1 MTAAQI
7 VAIVVFLGALGL
19 IISEKVNRALVALA
33 GAVLLLALHIVSFDV
48 AMSHVDYNTL
58 GVLLGMMLFVAVVK
72 QSGIFEYLAIR
83 CAHLAKGHPWPI
95 MMLLMV
101 LTACLSAFLDN
112 VTTVLLMGPV
122 TLTLCRLLDLDPVP
136 YFLGEILASNIG
148 GTSTLIGDPPN
159 IMIGSAAHLSFSDFL
174 LNDGPA
180 AALALIAVLVMFYFL
195 YGRRLRKN
203 DTNAD
208 AVMALAPADYIKDR
222 RLLRVSIVLTGLV
235 VIGFVFHDNLGLESC
250 VIALGAAALI
260 LLISR
265 TSIEEALGQVEWV
278 TLAFFAGLF
287 VIVGALTETGVIALL
302 AEGLIG
308 LTGGSVFA
316 TMLVLLFGSAL
327 VSAFLDNIPFVATMI
342 PILLALGASGM
353 DTTPLWWAVSLG
365 ACLGGNG
372 SIIGASANVVLS
384 DISAQNGHEIT
395 FAQFFRVGFPCML
408 LTVAVAAV
416 YLMVRFPM

>member
-95 MMLLMV
+95 MVLLMV

-203 DTNAD
+203 DTNAG

>member
-95 MMLLMV
+95 MVLLMV

-122 TLTLCRLLDLDPVP
+122 TLTLCRLLNLDPVP

-203 DTNAD
+203 DTNAG

>member
-95 MMLLMV
+95 MVLLMV

-122 TLTLCRLLDLDPVP
+122 TLTLCRLLNLDPVP